1 LEKFVFSRKEKQIIQ
16 NLLRGWFKMR
26 ITLKNND
33 TIKGT
38 LIEEKTNTYRI
49 KTDSNSVVLINKIHI
64 KEVV

>member
-1 LEKFVFSRKEKQIIQ
+1 ME
-16 NLLRGWFKMR
+16 

-38 LIEEKTNTYRI
+38 LIEEKTNTYKI